1 MRTVRS
7 AVGAAVDAA
16 VWRLIVVKAVV
27 TIAIIGYAA
36 AMIWLRLREA
46 QLLEE
51 DAPYRGSGSGSGSG
65 PGTLAYPVSN
75 PAEGVAA
82 FVHRLLFGAHGDGLV
97 VLLLKLWI
105 VTIVLLLMASV
116 VARATATEVIRGG
129 AASC

>member
-1 MRTVRS
+1 MRTARS

-46 QLLEE
+46 QLNVEE
-51 DAPYRGSGSGSGSG
+51 DAPSRGSGSGSG
-65 PGTLAYPVSN
+65 PGTPAYPVSN

>member
-1 MRTVRS
+1 M
-7 AVGAAVDAA
+7 DAA

-46 QLLEE
+46 QLNVEE
-51 DAPYRGSGSGSGSG
+51 DAPSRGSGSGSG
-65 PGTLAYPVSN
+65 PGTPAYPVSN